1 MKTSQ
6 LKLLEYSVISACF
19 LAVQKDGK
27 AQAVYTNVDP
37 DVVLDSEWETAGIDM
52 NNDGIYDFAFLNRS
66 FDFYTEYSSY
76 TSHFEAIDA
85 GPQSP
90 NNAIAALTHVIS
102 PSYGGFTVYFP
113 FALNESEMIND
124 SLIFHNEGY
133 QRMAY
138 LYIDKSGFYFPK
150 GGFWYPEVLD
160 HYIGV
165 RFIDTAD
172 CQHYG
177 WIRCDVKD
185 EGRTLVIKDYA
196 YETKCDVG
204 ILAGDTIGDTTTVDI
219 VGSGQGQLAAEVYSF
234 ENTIYVKLNEL
245 MNDVEI
251 HVYDVTGKEVY
262 FGEINNQFTVLR
274 LPQSAGVYFIKIVSG
289 NNQFTKNV
297 YLH

>member
-1 MKTSQ
+1 LKTA
-6 LKLLEYSVISACF
+6 KFKILEYSAISACF
-19 LAVQKDGK
+19 LALHESAQG
-27 AQAVYTNVDP
+27 QAVYTDIDP
-37 DVVLDSEWETAGIDM
+37 DVILDSEGESTVVDM
-52 NNDGIYDFAFLNRS
+52 NNDGISDFAFLNRS

-76 TSHFEAIDA
+76 ISHLEAIDA

-90 NNAIAALTHVIS
+90 NNEIAALTHVIS

-124 SLIFHNEGY
+124 SLIFHNNSF

-251 HVYDVTGKEVY
+251 HVCDLTGKEVY
-262 FGEINNQFTVLR
+262 SSVLTT
-274 LPQSAGVYFIKIVSG
+274 QSAQIKLNEAKGVYFVEIVSG
-289 NNQFTKNV
+289 ENKMGKKVFVN
-297 YLH
+297 